1 MQSKKSYIEKVSREL
16 LNVSWE
22 AFSWKWDDYFEAFVA
37 EFSADSGDEFRAI
50 LERHFS
56 KVWDSS
62 SIGEAPEIVQMCNN
76 YFGGLRAGQ
85 LLFTTDQSEDVFVG
99 GAWWV
104 WGNGETISFRVTSP
118 TKKLQE
124 E

>member
-1 MQSKKSYIEKVSREL
+1 MNLK
-16 LNVSWE
+16 N
-22 AFSWKWDDYFEAFVA
+22 FDDYFEAFLA
-37 EFSADSGDEFRAI
+37 EFSADSGDKFRAI

-62 SIGEAPEIVQMCNN
+62 NIGEAPEIVQMCNN
-76 YFGGLRAGQ
+76 YFGGLRANQ

>member
-22 AFSWKWDDYFEAFVA
+22 VFSWKWDDYFGAFLA

-56 KVWDSS
+56 KVWDISN
-62 SIGEAPEIVQMCNN
+62 IDEAPEMVQMCNN

-85 LLFTTDQSEDVFVG
+85 LLFTTGPGEDVFVG

-118 TKKLQE
+118 TKKAQE